1 MWEDTSQ
8 VNFELYLNGFGQID
22 KYKNV
27 LQVTKMLELQEGEKM
42 GSRMVE
48 IVLLLLLFLSLFSI
62 VMEPYVRD

>member
-48 IVLLLLLFLSLFSI
+48 IVLLFLSLFSI